1 MLLSI
6 LFARGS
12 IYIYYEVMT
21 QAAERKHPF
30 FCHMT
35 KFLGDNRLKRL
46 ENGMLLV
53 DLGLL
58 AVITSM
64 LVFLVTGSFTA

>member
-1 MLLSI
+1 
-6 LFARGS
+6 
-12 IYIYYEVMT
+12 MT
-21 QAAERKHPF
+21 QVDERKHPF
-30 FCHMT
+30 YCHMT
-35 KFLGDNRLKRL
+35 IFLGDNRLKRL